1 LIADAQHRAATR
13 QSATAVALS
22 AFVAAMQTLTRVP
35 LASASAP
42 TAQALA
48 WSAVFYPLVGLFL
61 GAAGIVVYLLGLS
74 FFPASVSSLLVLAVW
89 ILLTGAL
96 HEDGIADTFD
106 AFGSQR
112 SRDDILRVM
121 KDSRIGV
128 YGALALAVSLLLRW
142 QALAALPDAEI
153 VAAFVASQVFPRAGI
168 VTLAFLAGP
177 ASGGTGGAFAAALRM
192 KHIVFAWLLAA
203 VLLAPLQEW
212 REMMAVMAVSLV
224 IVIAA
229 RRYFHRR
236 LGGVTGDCLGAANQM
251 QEIAGLLVILGLS
264 GASH

>member
-1 LIADAQHRAATR
+1 
-13 QSATAVALS
+13 
-22 AFVAAMQTLTRVP
+22 MQTLTRVP

-42 TAQALA
+42 AAQVLA

-61 GAAGIVVYLLGLS
+61 GAAGIFVYLLALS
-74 FFPASVSSLLVLAVW
+74 VFPSSVASLLVLGTW

-96 HEDGIADTFD
+96 HEDGVADTFD

-142 QALAALPDAEI
+142 QTLAALPVGEI
-153 VAAFVASQVFPRAGI
+153 VAALVASQVLPRAGI

-192 KHIVFAWLLAA
+192 RHVVFAWLLVA
-203 VLLAPLQEW
+203 VLLTPLQEW
-212 REMMAVMAVSLV
+212 RAMMAVMSVCLI

-229 RRYFHRR
+229 RRYFHSR
-236 LGGVTGDCLGAANQM
+236 LGGITGDCLGAANQI
-251 QEIAGLLVILGLS
+251 QEVAVLLAVLGLS
-264 GASH
+264 GASR

>member
-1 LIADAQHRAATR
+1 MIADTQHHAATR
-13 QSATAVALS
+13 PSAAAVALS

-35 LASASAP
+35 VTSVAAP

-48 WSAVFYPLVGLFL
+48 WSAVFYPLVGLLL
-61 GAAGIVVYLLGLS
+61 GAAGVVVYLLALS
-74 FFPASVSSLLVLAVW
+74 FFPSTLAALLVIAVW

-106 AFGSQR
+106 AFGSQH

-128 YGALALAVSLLLRW
+128 YGALALAISLLLRW
-142 QALAALPDAEI
+142 QTLAALPSGEI
-153 VAAFVASQVFPRAGI
+153 VAALVASQVFPRAGI

-177 ASGGTGGAFAAALRM
+177 ATGGTGGAFAAALRTR
-192 KHIVFAWLLAA
+192 HVVFAWLLAA
-203 VLLAPLQEW
+203 ALLAPLQEW
-212 REMMAVMAVSLV
+212 RAMMAVMSVCLV

-229 RRYFHRR
+229 RRFFHRR
-236 LGGVTGDCLGAANQM
+236 LGGVTGDCLGAANQI
-251 QEIAGLLVILGLS
+251 QEVVVLLVILGLS

>member
-1 LIADAQHRAATR
+1 MIADTQHHAATR
-13 QSATAVALS
+13 QSFAAVALS

-48 WSAVFYPLVGLFL
+48 WSAVFYPLVGLLL
-61 GAAGIVVYLLGLS
+61 GAAGVVVYLLAVS
-74 FFPASVSSLLVLAVW
+74 FFPASVAALLVLALW

-96 HEDGIADTFD
+96 HEDGVADTFD

-112 SRDDILRVM
+112 SRDEILRVM
-121 KDSRIGV
+121 KDSHMGV
-128 YGALALAVSLLLRW
+128 YGALAIAISLLLRW
-142 QALAALPDAEI
+142 QTLAALPMGES
-153 VAAFVASQVFPRAGI
+153 VAALVASQVFPRAGI
-168 VTLAFLAGP
+168 VMLAFLAGP

-192 KHIVFAWLLAA
+192 KHVVFAWLLAA
-203 VLLAPLQEW
+203 VLLVPLQEW
-212 REMMAVMAVSLV
+212 RAMMAVMSVCLV
-224 IVIAA
+224 IVVAA

-236 LGGVTGDCLGAANQM
+236 LGGITGDCLGAANQM
-251 QEIAGLLVILGLS
+251 QEIAVLLVALGLS

>member
-1 LIADAQHRAATR
+1 LIADAQHHAATR

-35 LASASAP
+35 LASASVP
-42 TAQALA
+42 TAQVLA

-74 FFPASVSSLLVLAVW
+74 FFPASVASLLVLAGW

-128 YGALALAVSLLLRW
+128 YGALALAISLLLRW
-142 QALAALPDAEI
+142 QALAALPAAEI
-153 VAAFVASQVFPRAGI
+153 VPALVASQVFPRAGI

-177 ASGGTGGAFAAALRM
+177 ATGGTGGAFAAALRTR
-192 KHIVFAWLLAA
+192 HVVFAWLLAA

-212 REMMAVMAVSLV
+212 RAMMAVMAVCLV

-236 LGGVTGDCLGAANQM
+236 LGGLTGDCLGAANQI
-251 QEIAGLLVILGLS
+251 QEIAVLLVILGLS